1 MYKLPHHR
9 CRHAGVAVAAVLRL
23 AHIPLAVM
31 ALGCFGLAAA
41 ASPSDVVV
49 TNAWARPT
57 VPGQTVGAA
66 YLNLTSAH
74 GATLTLVQSDAAGTV
89 QVHAM
94 SNDGDVMRMR
104 EVDRLALP
112 AGKTIRLAPSG
123 MHLMLLQLKKPL
135 RPGDSVAL
143 DLTVVDKA
151 GGPHIVHAIAP
162 VRTPPL
168 QQGTP

>member
-9 CRHAGVAVAAVLRL
+9 RRLAGVTVAAALRL
-23 AHIPLAVM
+23 ARVPLAVM
-31 ALGCFGLAAA
+31 ALGCFGFAV
-41 ASPSDVVV
+41 ASPPVVVV

-66 YLNLTSAH
+66 YLDLTSAH
-74 GATLTLVQSDAAGTV
+74 GATLALVQSDAAGTV

>member
-1 MYKLPHHR
+1 MYKLPHPR
-9 CRHAGVAVAAVLRL
+9 RRHAGVAAALRL
-23 AHIPLAVM
+23 ARVPLTVM
-31 ALGCFGLAAA
+31 ALGYFGLAAA
-41 ASPSDVVV
+41 ASPADVVV

-57 VPGQTVGAA
+57 VPDQAVGAA

-112 AGKTIRLAPSG
+112 AGKTVRLAPSG
-123 MHLMLLQLKKPL
+123 MHLMLLQLTKPL
-135 RPGDSVAL
+135 RAGDSVAL
-143 DLTVVDKA
+143 DLTVVDQA
-151 GGPHIVHAIAP
+151 GGPHVVHAIAP
-162 VRTPPL
+162 VMTTPL